1 MDTFWLM
8 IDAQLDRI
16 ERERPSTWEG
26 IQAVLGGSTVA
37 SFFGGSGGDRSLL
50 SALRVAGWRVLW
62 MEAGYFYAVQH
73 PVSGE
78 VVTYI
83 EGDVLLG
90 NHYPL
95 PRGEAQWEA
104 AS

>member
-1 MDTFWLM
+1 VDEFWAA
-8 IDAQLDRI
+8 IDSQLDAI
-16 ERERPSTWEG
+16 ERDRPSTFEG
-26 IQAVLGGSTVA
+26 LRAVLGGSRDGA
-37 SFFGGSGGDRSLL
+37 FFGGSGGDRSLL

-62 MEAGYFYAVQH
+62 MQAGYFYAVQH

-95 PRGEAQWEA
+95 PALEVT
-104 AS
+104 S

>member
-1 MDTFWLM
+1 MDEFWAG

-16 ERERPSTWEG
+16 EAERPSTWEG
-26 IQAVLGGSTVA
+26 LQAVLGGSLNQA
-37 SFFGGSGGDRSLL
+37 FFAGSGGDRSLL
-50 SALRVAGWRVLW
+50 SALRVAGWRVIW
-62 MEAGYFYAVQH
+62 MQAGYFYAVQH
-73 PVSGE
+73 PGSGE

-95 PRGEAQWEA
+95 PHEA